1 MNDVYVRKMMKRDI
15 SMDLLRIAAAMA
27 VILLHVSAIY
37 LLETKVVN
45 SLQWTIANFC
55 NASTRWCVPVF
66 VMISGAFLLQK
77 NISIKLLYRKYIK
90 HLIVLLLCWNIFYN
104 IPRIKEYPSS
114 ITEFVSFFLTTGGG
128 YHLWFIYMLVGVYI
142 SIPLLKKIVDG
153 GLSKY
158 VLCLWLL
165 TSIPL
170 AGLSDTTIY
179 LNRFSL
185 LSRNVFIF
193 PFVIKYIG
201 YFVLGHFLYSEVHLS
216 ERMRKR
222 VYLLGILGWGII
234 IVGTAVMSGRAGVL
248 IEYFYDYHNIMVVF
262 VSVSLFVFFRYRD
275 CPPQSCLH
283 VVNNHAFTKF
293 IQELSNLTLG
303 VYLVHVFLLGKIYIY
318 IASFNWHVTIA
329 IPLIWL
335 LTVLTSF
342 SISFVLNKMPYINV
356 LVK

>member
-1 MNDVYVRKMMKRDI
+1 MNDVYVRKIMKRDI
-15 SMDLLRIAAAMA
+15 SMDLLRIVAAMA
-27 VILLHVSAIY
+27 VVLLHVSAEYELKIN
-37 LLETKVVN
+37 TVN
-45 SLQWTIANFC
+45 SLQWEIANFF

-77 NISIKLLYRKYIK
+77 NISIRLLYRKYIK

-114 ITEFVSFFLTTGGG
+114 ITEFLSFFLTAGDG
-128 YHLWFIYMLVGVYI
+128 YHLWFIYMLIGVYI

-165 TSIPL
+165 TAITL
-170 AGLSDTTIY
+170 AGINDMTIY
-179 LNRFSL
+179 YNRFFQ

-216 ERMRKR
+216 GRIRKM

-234 IVGTAVMSGRAGVL
+234 IVGTAVLSRRAGEL
-248 IEYFYDYHNIMVVF
+248 IEYFYSYHNIMVVL
-262 VSVSLFVFFRYRD
+262 VAVSLFVFFRYRD
-275 CPPQSCLH
+275 YPPLSCPH
-283 VVNNHAFTKF
+283 IVNNHAFTKF
-293 IQELSNLTLG
+293 VQELSNLTLG
-303 VYLVHVFLLGKIYIY
+303 VYFVHVFLLGKIYIY
-318 IASFNWHVTIA
+318 IASFDWHVAIA

-342 SISFVLNKMPYINV
+342 SISFVLNKIPLINV

>member
-1 MNDVYVRKMMKRDI
+1 MVYLYVGRGI
-15 SMDLLRIAAAMA
+15 
-27 VILLHVSAIY
+27 HIY
-37 LLETKVVN
+37 
-45 SLQWTIANFC
+45 S
-55 NASTRWCVPVF
+55 PV
-66 VMISGAFLLQK
+66 
-77 NISIKLLYRKYIK
+77 
-90 HLIVLLLCWNIFYN
+90 
-104 IPRIKEYPSS
+104 E
-114 ITEFVSFFLTTGGG
+114 
-128 YHLWFIYMLVGVYI
+128 
-142 SIPLLKKIVDG
+142 KIVDG

-165 TSIPL
+165 TAITL
-170 AGLSDTTIY
+170 AGINDMTIY
-179 LNRFSL
+179 YNRFFQ

-216 ERMRKR
+216 GRMRKM

-234 IVGTAVMSGRAGVL
+234 IVGTAVLSRRAGEL
-248 IEYFYDYHNIMVVF
+248 IEYFYSYHNIMVVL
-262 VSVSLFVFFRYRD
+262 VAVSLFVFFRYRD
-275 CPPQSCLH
+275 CPLSCLH
-283 VVNNHAFTKF
+283 IVNNHAFTKF

-318 IASFNWHVTIA
+318 IASFDWHVAIA

-342 SISFVLNKMPYINV
+342 SISFVLNKIPLINV